1 MPERIERTT
10 MKQSNEQIYMGL
22 MALRAN
28 EPKRYYFLRLQE
40 KYDLIV
46 SAFERKNKAV
56 VCERVNELNDFI
68 KSRSGMYGITAP
80 ELKQYFSVNKISL
93 NFNI

>member
-1 MPERIERTT
+1 

-22 MALRAN
+22 MALRAS

-46 SAFERKNKAV
+46 TAFEKRNKAV
-56 VCERVNELNDFI
+56 VCERVSELNDFI
-68 KSRSGMYGITAP
+68 KERSGMYGITAP
-80 ELKQYFSVNKISL
+80 EVRQYFVKNKMSL

>member
-1 MPERIERTT
+1 
-10 MKQSNEQIYMGL
+10 MKQSNEQIYIGL

-46 SAFERKNKAV
+46 SAYERKNKAV
-56 VCERVNELNDFI
+56 LCERVNELNDFI
-68 KSRSGMYGITAP
+68 KNRSGMYGITAP
-80 ELKQYFSVNKISL
+80 EVKQYFTKNKMSL
-93 NFNI
+93 NFKF

>member
-1 MPERIERTT
+1 

-40 KYDLIV
+40 KYDLIM
-46 SAFERKNKAV
+46 SALERKNKAV
-56 VCERVNELNDFI
+56 LCERVNDLNDFI

-80 ELKQYFSVNKISL
+80 ELKQYFCVNNMSL
-93 NFNI
+93 NFKL

>member
-1 MPERIERTT
+1 

-28 EPKRYYFLRLQE
+28 GPKRYYFLRLQE
-40 KYDLIV
+40 KYDLIM

-56 VCERVNELNDFI
+56 VCERVNDLNDFI

-80 ELKQYFSVNKISL
+80 ELKQYFKTNGLTL
-93 NFNI
+93 NFQL

>member
-1 MPERIERTT
+1 
-10 MKQSNEQIYMGL
+10 MKQTNEQIYMGL

-56 VCERVNELNDFI
+56 VCERVNDLNDFI

-80 ELKQYFSVNKISL
+80 ELKRYFSVNNMTL

>member
-1 MPERIERTT
+1 
-10 MKQSNEQIYMGL
+10 MKQSNEQIYIGL

-46 SAFERKNKAV
+46 SAYERKNKAV
-56 VCERVNELNDFI
+56 LCERVNDLNDFI
-68 KSRSGMYGITAP
+68 KSRSEMYGITAP
-80 ELKQYFSVNKISL
+80 ELKQYFTKNKMSL
-93 NFNI
+93 NFKF